1 MNTRH
6 LMLIAG
12 LGLALAACNK
22 PVDTPRPEFGEAV
35 RNNMA
40 LQIIN
45 PEPPESME
53 LPPSDG
59 VRRALMMERYQ
70 SDEVE
75 ALDQTTTSGIQVA
88 PAAGQ

>member
-6 LMLIAG
+6 LMLLAG
-12 LGLALAACNK
+12 LGLVACTK

-40 LQIIN
+40 MQIIN

-59 VRRALMMERYQ
+59 VRRAVMMDRYQ
-70 SDEVE
+70 RDEVE
-75 ALDQTTTSGIQVA
+75 PLDPTTTSGIQVA
-88 PAAGQ
+88 PARAE

>member
-6 LMLIAG
+6 LVLLAG
-12 LGLALAACNK
+12 LGLAACTE

-40 LQIIN
+40 MQIIN
-45 PEPPESME
+45 PEPPASME

-70 SDEVE
+70 RDKVE
-75 ALDQTTTSGIQVA
+75 PLDPTTTSGIQVA
-88 PAAGQ
+88 PATAQ

>member
-6 LMLIAG
+6 LILLAG
-12 LGLALAACNK
+12 FGLVACNT

-35 RNNMA
+35 RANMA
-40 LQIIN
+40 MQIIN

-59 VRRALMMERYQ
+59 VRTSLMVKRYQ
-70 SDEVE
+70 RGEVE
-75 ALDQTTTSGIQVA
+75 PLILEATSGIDTSTSE
-88 PAAGQ
+88 